1 MGDVI
6 SNPDHYTKGR
16 KYEPR
21 KVIEDWDL
29 DFYLGNALKYIARA
43 GRKDNAVE
51 DLEKAKQYLD
61 FEIEKL
67 NNTQKI
73 CYTCAAFGERISPGF
88 CIMDALHGYTCCYG
102 DKDA

>member
-1 MGDVI
+1 MSDII
-6 SNPDHYTKGR
+6 SNPDHYIKGR

-21 KVIEDWDL
+21 KVIEDWEL

-43 GRKDNAVE
+43 GRKDNAIE

-67 NNTQKI
+67 SNKKV
-73 CYTCAAFGERISPGF
+73 CFGCVAFGERINPGF
-88 CIMDALHGYTCCYG
+88 CVMDELKGYTCYYG